1 MNNAKKQMTPDDMLD
16 LTSGQFMQMIDQC
29 KHELREILRELTTA
43 INNCHTLKT
52 MLPLKLAAIKLQFLD
67 LDYGRN
73 ESMDRA
79 LGTQEYMD
87 AMNQYNS
94 AHDLKTELEL
104 IYEVLL
110 NNMKAINGVIYLKN
124 TELKIGA

>member
-1 MNNAKKQMTPDDMLD
+1 MKKYTSEELLD
-16 LTSGQFMQMIDQC
+16 LNSGQFMQMIDQC
-29 KHELREILRELTTA
+29 KYELKEILGELTTA

-73 ESMDRA
+73 EAMDRA
-79 LGTQEYMD
+79 LASQEYMD
-87 AMNQYNS
+87 EMNRYNS
-94 AHDLKTELEL
+94 AHDLKVELEL

-110 NNMKAINGVIYLKN
+110 NNMKAINSVVYLKN
-124 TELKIGA
+124 TELKVGA